1 MDADLGR
8 PLTELRIDGGGAGDL
23 VCSMVADQVARPI
36 DRPVVRETT
45 AFGAAALAGLA
56 VGLWADPGEIARVRR
71 VERRFE
77 PSLAEPERAASYR
90 AWRRGVERARGWAAA
105 D

>member
-8 PLTELRIDGGGAGDL
+8 PLKDLRVDGGGAGDL
-23 VCSMVADQVARPI
+23 VCALVADQVGRPVE
-36 DRPVVRETT
+36 RPVVRETT

-56 VGLWADPGEIARVRR
+56 VGFWSDPAEIRAIRK

-77 PSLAEPERAASYR
+77 PAAPDDRREAGYR
-90 AWRRGVERARGWAAA
+90 AWQRAVERSRGWVPPA
-105 D
+105 